1 MTRARASTLILA
13 AAVLVGVGL
22 LGFAVTRP
30 LGTPTHQVVCQA
42 ADDLADTLDLTSWT
56 DKAAL
61 RARAARLADLI
72 SARAEARTEA
82 RESAAE
88 LAVADRMIVVLSD
101 PMATRAELE
110 EVLRPVLVSCDRQPR
125 SG

>member
-72 SARAEARTEA
+72 SARAEAR
-82 RESAAE
+82 ESAAE